1 MPSKVIL
8 KFKISVVTLS
18 CRSLTIRTIGD
29 IMTEVQL
36 IEHWNKCLDIIRDNV
51 SGTAFKTWFAST
63 KPESFSNNV
72 LTIFVPSS
80 FVYEYIEEHY
90 VDLLSKAIY
99 RIFGQNTQ
107 LNYRVLT
114 DRQNQ
119 ITVDQESVKR
129 PSSTPQL
136 QHKVA
141 NTAPGSITV
150 APQDLDPML
159 KSSYSFENFIE
170 GISNKLPRSAAESI
184 ALNPGKTIFN
194 PLFLYGASGVGK
206 THLANA
212 IGLKTKEL
220 YPEKR
225 VLYISAH
232 LFKVQYTDS
241 VRKNTLNDFINFYQ
255 SIDVLIID
263 DIQEFVGVEKT
274 QNTFFHIFNHLHQN
288 GKQLIM
294 TCDRPPVMLQG
305 IEERLITRFKW
316 GLTAEIER
324 PNLELRRNILAEK
337 VRRERIVLSPN
348 VLEYIAENVTD
359 SVRELEG
366 ILISL
371 MAHSTVYGRA
381 IDMSMAE
388 RVISKAVRIVEKE
401 LTVEDIIHSTCE
413 YYHIKDDS
421 IYSSSR
427 KRDIVLARQMS
438 MYLTHKHL
446 PNMSLSRIGQCIGS
460 KDHSTV
466 LHACRTIEEQIKM
479 DKSIES
485 AIEDIEVK
493 MKSR

>member
-1 MPSKVIL
+1 MN
-8 KFKISVVTLS
+8 
-18 CRSLTIRTIGD
+18 
-29 IMTEVQL
+29 ENNL
-36 IEHWNKCLDIIRDNV
+36 IELWKRCLGIISDNV
-51 SGTAFKTWFAST
+51 SETAFKTWFSET
-63 KPESFSNNV
+63 KPASYAGDV
-72 LTIFVPSS
+72 LTIFVPSQ

-90 VDLLSKAIY
+90 VNLLSSAIY
-99 RIFGQNTQ
+99 RVFGNTTQ
-107 LNYRVLT
+107 LNYRILT
-114 DRQNQ
+114 DGQNQ
-119 ITVDQESVKR
+119 LTVDQESVKR
-129 PSSTPQL
+129 PNNGNIQEQQKSTN
-136 QHKVA
+136 KS
-141 NTAPGSITV
+141 PGNIIV

-159 KSSYSFENFIE
+159 RSNYSFENFIE
-170 GISNKLPRSAAESI
+170 GLSNKLPRAAAESI
-184 ALNPGKTIFN
+184 ALKPGKTVFN

-212 IGLKTKEL
+212 IGLKVKEL

-225 VLYISAH
+225 VLYVSAH

-305 IEERLITRFKW
+305 IEDRLITRFKW

-324 PNLELRRNILAEK
+324 PNLELRRSILADK
-337 VRRERIVLSPN
+337 VRRESIALASN

-371 MAHSTVYGRA
+371 MAHSTIYGRD
-381 IDMSMAE
+381 IDLAMAE
-388 RVISKAVRIVEKE
+388 RVISKAVRIVEKAV
-401 LTVEDIIHSTCE
+401 TIEDIVRNTCD
-413 YYHIKDDS
+413 YYHVKEDA
-421 IYSSSR
+421 IYTSSR

-438 MYLTHKHL
+438 MFLTHKLL
-446 PNMSLSRIGQCIGS
+446 PNLSLAKIGQQIGS

-466 LHACRTIEEQIKM
+466 LHACRTIEEQIGV
-479 DKSIES
+479 DKAMQL
-485 AIEDIEVK
+485 AIEDIEAK
-493 MKSR
+493 IKKR

>member
-1 MPSKVIL
+1 
-8 KFKISVVTLS
+8 
-18 CRSLTIRTIGD
+18 
-29 IMTEVQL
+29 MTETQL
-36 IEHWNKCLDIIRDNV
+36 TELWGKCLDIIRDNLP
-51 SGTAFKTWFAST
+51 SETAFNTWFAST
-63 KPESFSNNV
+63 RPASYAGNV
-72 LTIFVPSS
+72 LTIYVPSQ

-90 VDLLSKAIY
+90 VNLLSAAIY
-99 RIFGQNTQ
+99 RIFGNETQ
-107 LNYRVLT
+107 LNYRVLVVADEKEPGT
-114 DRQNQ
+114 IEQQ
-119 ITVDQESVKR
+119 ATPKR
-129 PSSTPQL
+129 PVKIQPTDHKADNKTPGNIA
-136 QHKVA
+136 V
-141 NTAPGSITV
+141 PV
-150 APQDLDPML
+150 QDLDPML
-159 KSSYSFENFIE
+159 RSNYSFDNFIE
-170 GISNKLPRSAAESI
+170 GLSNKLPRAAAESI
-184 ALNPGKTIFN
+184 AQKPGKTIFN

-212 IGLKTKEL
+212 IGLKVKEL

-225 VLYISAH
+225 VLYVSAH

-324 PNLELRRNILAEK
+324 PNLDLRRSILANK
-337 VRRERIVLSPN
+337 VRRDGISVTPN

-371 MAHSTVYGRA
+371 MAHSTIYGRD
-381 IDMSMAE
+381 IDLAMAE
-388 RVISKAVRIVEKE
+388 RVISKAVRVSEKE
-401 LTVEDIIHSTCE
+401 ITVEDIVHSTCE
-413 YYHIKDDS
+413 YYHIKDES

-427 KRDIVLARQMS
+427 KRDIVLARQIA

-446 PNMSLSRIGQCIGS
+446 PNLSLARIGQQIGS

-466 LHACRTIEEQIKM
+466 LHACRTIEEQLEM
-479 DKSIES
+479 DKAIEG
-485 AIEDIEVK
+485 AIEDIEIK
-493 MKSR
+493 IKSR

>member
-1 MPSKVIL
+1 MN
-8 KFKISVVTLS
+8 
-18 CRSLTIRTIGD
+18 
-29 IMTEVQL
+29 ENNL
-36 IEHWNKCLDIIRDNV
+36 IELWSKCLDIIRDNI
-51 SGTAFKTWFAST
+51 SANAFKTWFSNTTPASYQG
-63 KPESFSNNV
+63 NV
-72 LTIFVPSS
+72 LTIFVPSQ
-80 FVYEYIEEHY
+80 FVFEYIEAHY
-90 VDLLSKAIY
+90 VDLLANAIF
-99 RIFGQNTQ
+99 RVFGNDTE
-107 LNYRVLT
+107 LNYRILT
-114 DRQNQ
+114 DRQNGLT
-119 ITVDQESVKR
+119 IDQETEKKPTIEKVKQMEKSGNQA
-129 PSSTPQL
+129 PSP
-136 QHKVA
+136 
-141 NTAPGSITV
+141 ITV

-159 KSSYSFENFIE
+159 KSNYSFDNFIE
-170 GISNKLPRSAAESI
+170 GLSNKLPRAAAESI
-184 ALNPGKTIFN
+184 ALKPGKTIFN

-212 IGLKTKEL
+212 IGLKVKEL

-225 VLYISAH
+225 VLYVSAH

-274 QNTFFHIFNHLHQN
+274 QNTFFHVFNHLHQN

-305 IEERLITRFKW
+305 IEDRLITRFKW

-324 PNLELRRNILAEK
+324 PNLELRRSILTDK
-337 VRRERIVLSPN
+337 VRREGILLESN

-371 MAHSTVYGRA
+371 HAHSTLYGRE
-381 IDMSMAE
+381 IDMALAQ
-388 RVISKAVRIVEKE
+388 RVISKAVRVVEKE
-401 LTVEDIIHSTCE
+401 LTVEDIVHSTCE
-413 YYHIKDDS
+413 YYHVKDDS

-427 KRDIVLARQMS
+427 KRDIVLARQVA

-446 PNMSLSRIGQCIGS
+446 PNLSLARIGQCIGS

-466 LHACRTIEEQIKM
+466 LHACRTIEEQIEV
-479 DKSIES
+479 DKAVEL
-485 AIEDIEVK
+485 AIEDIETK
-493 MKSR
+493 MKTR

>member
-1 MPSKVIL
+1 
-8 KFKISVVTLS
+8 
-18 CRSLTIRTIGD
+18 
-29 IMTEVQL
+29 MTETQL
-36 IEHWNKCLDIIRDNV
+36 TELWGKCLDIIRDNLP
-51 SGTAFKTWFAST
+51 SETAFNTWFAST
-63 KPESFSNNV
+63 RPASYAGNV
-72 LTIFVPSS
+72 LTIYVPSQ

-90 VDLLSKAIY
+90 VNLLSAAIY
-99 RIFGQNTQ
+99 RVFGNDTQ
-107 LNYRVLT
+107 LNYRVLVVADEKEPGMIEQPAT
-114 DRQNQ
+114 PKRTVKIQPTEQKSGNKTPGN
-119 ITVDQESVKR
+119 ITV
-129 PSSTPQL
+129 P
-136 QHKVA
+136 A
-141 NTAPGSITV
+141 
-150 APQDLDPML
+150 QDLDPML
-159 KSSYSFENFIE
+159 RSNYSFDNFIE
-170 GISNKLPRSAAESI
+170 GLSNKLPRAAAESI
-184 ALNPGKTIFN
+184 AQKPGKTVFN

-212 IGLKTKEL
+212 IGLKVKEL

-225 VLYISAH
+225 VLYVSAH

-324 PNLELRRNILAEK
+324 PNLDLRRNILADK
-337 VRRERIVLSPN
+337 VRREGISVTPN

-371 MAHSTVYGRA
+371 MAHSTIYGRD
-381 IDMSMAE
+381 IDLAMAE
-388 RVISKAVRIVEKE
+388 RVISKAVRVNEKE
-401 LTVEDIIHSTCE
+401 ITVEDIVHSTCE
-413 YYHIKDDS
+413 YYHIKDES

-427 KRDIVLARQMS
+427 KRDIVLARQIAMD
-438 MYLTHKHL
+438 LTHKHL
-446 PNMSLSRIGQCIGS
+446 PNLSVARIGQQIGS

-466 LHACRTIEEQIKM
+466 LHACRTIEEQLEV
-479 DKSIES
+479 DKAIEG

-493 MKSR
+493 IKSR

>member
-1 MPSKVIL
+1 
-8 KFKISVVTLS
+8 
-18 CRSLTIRTIGD
+18 
-29 IMTEVQL
+29 MTETQL
-36 IEHWNKCLDIIRDNV
+36 TNLWGKCLDIIRDNV
-51 SGTAFKTWFAST
+51 PDAAFNTWFSET
-63 KPESFSNNV
+63 KPASYKGNV
-72 LTIFVPSS
+72 LTIFVPSQ
-80 FVYEYIEEHY
+80 FVYEYIEANY
-90 VDLLSKAIY
+90 VNLLSAAIY
-99 RIFGQNTQ
+99 RIFGDYTQ

-119 ITVDQESVKR
+119 LTMDQESEKR
-129 PSSTPQL
+129 PGTPLTEQQKSSNETPGNIA
-136 QHKVA
+136 V
-141 NTAPGSITV
+141 PV
-150 APQDLDPML
+150 QDLDPML
-159 KSSYSFENFIE
+159 RSNYSFENFIE
-170 GISNKLPRSAAESI
+170 GLSNKLPRAAAESI
-184 ALNPGKTIFN
+184 AQKPGKTVFN

-212 IGLKTKEL
+212 IGLKVKEL

-225 VLYISAH
+225 VLYVSAH

-241 VRKNTLNDFINFYQ
+241 IRKNTLNDFINFYQ

-324 PNLELRRNILAEK
+324 PNLELRRNILADK
-337 VRRERIVLSPN
+337 ARREGIALDSK
-348 VLEYIAENVTD
+348 VLEYVAENVTD

-371 MAHSTVYGRA
+371 HAHSALYGRE
-381 IDMSMAE
+381 IDLALAE
-388 RVISKAVRIVEKE
+388 RVISKAVRVVEKE
-401 LTVEDIIHSTCE
+401 VTVEDIIHTTCE
-413 YYHIKDDS
+413 YYHVKDEC
-421 IYSSSR
+421 IYTSSR
-427 KRDIVLARQMS
+427 KRDIVLARQVA

-446 PNMSLSRIGQCIGS
+446 PNLSLARIGQCIGS

-466 LHACRTIEEQIKM
+466 LHACRTIEEQIGV
-479 DKSIES
+479 DKAMEL
-485 AIEDIEVK
+485 AIEDIEAK

>member
-1 MPSKVIL
+1 
-8 KFKISVVTLS
+8 
-18 CRSLTIRTIGD
+18 
-29 IMTEVQL
+29 MTETQL
-36 IEHWNKCLDIIRDNV
+36 IQRWDECLNIIRDNIQA
-51 SGTAFKTWFAST
+51 SSYTTWFSNT
-63 KPESFSNNV
+63 KPASYTNNV
-72 LTIFVPSS
+72 LTIFVPSQ
-80 FVYEYIEEHY
+80 FVYEYIEEHF
-90 VDLLSKAIY
+90 VDILSAAIY
-99 RIFGQNTQ
+99 RIFGSNTQ

-114 DRQNQ
+114 DRENQ
-119 ITVDQESVKR
+119 ITLDQESEKR
-129 PSSTPQL
+129 PTQALKEQEKAS
-136 QHKVA
+136 
-141 NTAPGSITV
+141 NGAPDSIAV

-159 KSSYSFENFIE
+159 RSNYSFENFIE
-170 GISNKLPRSAAESI
+170 GISNKLPLSAAENI

-212 IGLKTKEL
+212 IGLKVKEL
-220 YPEKR
+220 FPEKR
-225 VLYISAH
+225 VLYVSAH
-232 LFKVQYTDS
+232 LFKVQYSNS
-241 VRKNTLNDFINFYQ
+241 VRNNVLNDFINFYQ

-263 DIQEFVGVEKT
+263 DIQEFVGVTKT

-305 IEERLITRFKW
+305 IEDRLITRFKW

-324 PNLELRRNILAEK
+324 PNLELRRNILTAK
-337 VRRERIVLSPN
+337 ARRERIALTPD

-381 IDMSMAE
+381 IDISMAE

-401 LTVEDIIHSTCE
+401 VTVEDIVHHTCE
-413 YYHIKDDS
+413 HYHIKDES
-421 IYSSSR
+421 VYSSSR
-427 KRDIVLARQMS
+427 KRDIVLARQVA

-446 PNMSLSRIGQCIGS
+446 PNLSLAGIGQQIGS

-466 LHACRTIEEQIKM
+466 LHACRTIEEQIEM
-479 DKSIES
+479 DKTLQT
-485 AIEDIEVK
+485 AIEDIERK
-493 MKSR
+493 IHSR

>member
-1 MPSKVIL
+1 
-8 KFKISVVTLS
+8 
-18 CRSLTIRTIGD
+18 
-29 IMTEVQL
+29 MTETQL
-36 IEHWNKCLDIIRDNV
+36 TELWGKCLDIIRDNLP
-51 SGTAFKTWFAST
+51 SETAFNTWFAST
-63 KPESFSNNV
+63 RPASYAGNV
-72 LTIFVPSS
+72 LTIYVPSQ

-90 VDLLSKAIY
+90 VNLLSAAIY
-99 RIFGQNTQ
+99 RVFGNDTQ
-107 LNYRVLT
+107 LNYRVLVVADEKEPGMIEQPAT
-114 DRQNQ
+114 PKRTVKIQPTEQKSGNKTPGN
-119 ITVDQESVKR
+119 ITV
-129 PSSTPQL
+129 P
-136 QHKVA
+136 A
-141 NTAPGSITV
+141 
-150 APQDLDPML
+150 QDLDPML
-159 KSSYSFENFIE
+159 RSNYSFDNFIE
-170 GISNKLPRSAAESI
+170 GLSNKLPRAAAESI
-184 ALNPGKTIFN
+184 AQKPGKTVFN

-212 IGLKTKEL
+212 IGLKVKEL

-225 VLYISAH
+225 VLYVSAH

-305 IEERLITRFKW
+305 IEERLITRFNW

-324 PNLELRRNILAEK
+324 PNLDLRRNILADK
-337 VRRERIVLSPN
+337 VRREGISVTPN

-371 MAHSTVYGRA
+371 MAHSTIYGRD
-381 IDMSMAE
+381 IDLAMAE
-388 RVISKAVRIVEKE
+388 RVISKAVRVNEKE
-401 LTVEDIIHSTCE
+401 ITVEDIVHSTCE
-413 YYHIKDDS
+413 YYHIKDES

-427 KRDIVLARQMS
+427 KRDIVLARQIA

-446 PNMSLSRIGQCIGS
+446 PNLSLARIGQQIGS

-466 LHACRTIEEQIKM
+466 LHACRTIEEQLEV
-479 DKSIES
+479 DKAIEG

-493 MKSR
+493 IKSR

>member
-1 MPSKVIL
+1 
-8 KFKISVVTLS
+8 
-18 CRSLTIRTIGD
+18 
-29 IMTEVQL
+29 MTETQL
-36 IEHWNKCLDIIRDNV
+36 TELWGKCLDIIRDNLP
-51 SGTAFKTWFAST
+51 SETAFNTWFAST
-63 KPESFSNNV
+63 RPASYTGNV
-72 LTIFVPSS
+72 LTIYVPSQ

-90 VDLLSKAIY
+90 VNLLSAAIY
-99 RIFGQNTQ
+99 RVFGNDTQ
-107 LNYRVLT
+107 LNYRVLVVADEKEPGMIEQPAT
-114 DRQNQ
+114 PKRTVKIQPTEQKSGNKTPGN
-119 ITVDQESVKR
+119 ITV
-129 PSSTPQL
+129 P
-136 QHKVA
+136 A
-141 NTAPGSITV
+141 
-150 APQDLDPML
+150 QDLDPML
-159 KSSYSFENFIE
+159 RSNYSFDNFIE
-170 GISNKLPRSAAESI
+170 GLSNKLPRAAAESI
-184 ALNPGKTIFN
+184 AQKPGKTVFN

-212 IGLKTKEL
+212 IGLKVKEL

-225 VLYISAH
+225 VLYVSAH

-324 PNLELRRNILAEK
+324 PNLDLRRNILADK
-337 VRRERIVLSPN
+337 VRREGISVTPN

-371 MAHSTVYGRA
+371 MAHSTIYGRD
-381 IDMSMAE
+381 IDLAMAE
-388 RVISKAVRIVEKE
+388 RVISKAVRVNEKE
-401 LTVEDIIHSTCE
+401 ITVEDIVHSTCE
-413 YYHIKDDS
+413 YYHIKDES

-427 KRDIVLARQMS
+427 KRDIVLARQIA

-446 PNMSLSRIGQCIGS
+446 PNLSLARIGQQIGS

-466 LHACRTIEEQIKM
+466 LHACRTIEEQLEV
-479 DKSIES
+479 DKAIEG

-493 MKSR
+493 IKSR

>member
-1 MPSKVIL
+1 MQETK
-8 KFKISVVTLS
+8 
-18 CRSLTIRTIGD
+18 
-29 IMTEVQL
+29 L
-36 IEHWNKCLDIIRDNV
+36 IEQWNKCLAIIRDNV
-51 SGTAFKTWFAST
+51 PETSFNTWFSNT
-63 KPESFSNNV
+63 KPASFAGNV
-72 LTIFVPSS
+72 LTILVPSH
-80 FVYEYIEEHY
+80 FVYEYIEEHF
-90 VDLLSKAIY
+90 VDLLSSAIY
-99 RIFGQNTQ
+99 RVFGNDTQ
-107 LNYRVLT
+107 LNYRVLA
-114 DRQNQ
+114 DRQNH
-119 ITVDQESVKR
+119 ITIDQKSEKR
-129 PSSTPQL
+129 PSSTPHETL
-136 QHKVA
+136 RNGNK
-141 NTAPGSITV
+141 APGSIEV

-159 KSSYSFENFIE
+159 KSNYSFENFIE

-184 ALNPGKTIFN
+184 ALKPGKTIFN

-212 IGLKTKEL
+212 IGLKVKEL

-225 VLYISAH
+225 VLYVSAH

-305 IEERLITRFKW
+305 IEDRLITRFKW

-324 PNLELRRNILAEK
+324 PNLELRRSILADK
-337 VRRERIVLSPN
+337 IQREGISLTPN

-371 MAHSTVYGRA
+371 MAHSTIYGRE
-381 IDMSMAE
+381 IDITMAE
-388 RVISKAVRIVEKE
+388 RVISKAVRTVEKE
-401 LTVEDIIHSTCE
+401 ITVDDIVHSTCE
-413 YYHIKDDS
+413 YYHIKDEN

-427 KRDIVLARQMS
+427 KRDIVLARQVA
-438 MYLTHKHL
+438 MYLTHKFL
-446 PNMSLSRIGQCIGS
+446 PNISLARIGQQIGS

-466 LHACRTIEEQIKM
+466 LHACRTVEGLIKV
-479 DKSIES
+479 DKSIEI
-485 AIEDIEVK
+485 AIEDIEAK

>member
-1 MPSKVIL
+1 
-8 KFKISVVTLS
+8 
-18 CRSLTIRTIGD
+18 
-29 IMTEVQL
+29 MTETQL
-36 IEHWNKCLDIIRDNV
+36 TELWGKCLDIIRDNLP
-51 SGTAFKTWFAST
+51 SETAFNTWFAST
-63 KPESFSNNV
+63 RPASYAGNV
-72 LTIFVPSS
+72 LTIYVPSQ

-90 VDLLSKAIY
+90 VNLLSAAIY
-99 RIFGQNTQ
+99 RIFGNDTQ
-107 LNYRVLT
+107 LNYRVLVVADEKEPGMIEQPAT
-114 DRQNQ
+114 PKRTVKIQPTEQKSGNKTPGN
-119 ITVDQESVKR
+119 ITV
-129 PSSTPQL
+129 P
-136 QHKVA
+136 A
-141 NTAPGSITV
+141 
-150 APQDLDPML
+150 QDLDPML
-159 KSSYSFENFIE
+159 RSNYSFDNFIE
-170 GISNKLPRSAAESI
+170 GLSNKLPRAAAESI
-184 ALNPGKTIFN
+184 AQKPGKTVFN

-212 IGLKTKEL
+212 IGLKVKEL

-225 VLYISAH
+225 VLYVSAH

-324 PNLELRRNILAEK
+324 PNLDLRRNILADK
-337 VRRERIVLSPN
+337 VRREGISVTPN

-371 MAHSTVYGRA
+371 MAHSTIYGRD
-381 IDMSMAE
+381 IDLAMAE
-388 RVISKAVRIVEKE
+388 RVISKAVRVNEKE
-401 LTVEDIIHSTCE
+401 ITVEDIVHSTCE
-413 YYHIKDDS
+413 YYHIKDES

-427 KRDIVLARQMS
+427 KRDIVLARQIA

-446 PNMSLSRIGQCIGS
+446 PNLSLARIGQQIGS

-466 LHACRTIEEQIKM
+466 LHACRTIEEQLEV
-479 DKSIES
+479 DKAIEG

-493 MKSR
+493 IKSR

>member
-1 MPSKVIL
+1 
-8 KFKISVVTLS
+8 
-18 CRSLTIRTIGD
+18 
-29 IMTEVQL
+29 MTETQL
-36 IEHWNKCLDIIRDNV
+36 IQRWDECLNIIRDNIQA
-51 SGTAFKTWFAST
+51 SSYTTWFSNT
-63 KPESFSNNV
+63 KPASYTNNV
-72 LTIFVPSS
+72 LTIFVPSQ
-80 FVYEYIEEHY
+80 FVYEYIEEHF
-90 VDLLSKAIY
+90 VDILSAAIY
-99 RIFGQNTQ
+99 RIFGNNTQ

-114 DRQNQ
+114 DRENQ
-119 ITVDQESVKR
+119 ITLDQESEKR
-129 PSSTPQL
+129 PTQALKEQEKAS
-136 QHKVA
+136 
-141 NTAPGSITV
+141 NGAPDSIAV

-159 KSSYSFENFIE
+159 RSNYSFENFIE
-170 GISNKLPRSAAESI
+170 GISNKLPLSAAENI

-212 IGLKTKEL
+212 IGLKVKEL
-220 YPEKR
+220 FPEKR
-225 VLYISAH
+225 VLYVSAH
-232 LFKVQYTDS
+232 LFKVQYSNS
-241 VRKNTLNDFINFYQ
+241 VRNNVLNDFINFYQ

-263 DIQEFVGVEKT
+263 DIQEFVGVTKT

-305 IEERLITRFKW
+305 IEDRLITRFKW

-324 PNLELRRNILAEK
+324 PNLELRRNILTAK
-337 VRRERIVLSPN
+337 ARRERIALTPD

-381 IDMSMAE
+381 IDISMAE

-401 LTVEDIIHSTCE
+401 VTVEDIVHHTCE
-413 YYHIKDDS
+413 HYHIKDES
-421 IYSSSR
+421 VYSSSR
-427 KRDIVLARQMS
+427 KRDIVLARQVA

-446 PNMSLSRIGQCIGS
+446 PNLSLAGIGQQIGS

-466 LHACRTIEEQIKM
+466 LHACRTIEEQIEM
-479 DKSIES
+479 DKTLQT
-485 AIEDIEVK
+485 AIEDIERK
-493 MKSR
+493 IHSR